1 MDYPNGTPR
10 PDGQPISTG
19 PAIDTL
25 APSGVDNGATTVD
38 STQGREMTPTFLAE
52 LAHAMQLTAER
63 ERERIGAAVSEDAAL
78 NIERAR
84 ARAVTETQELRRL
97 AEEDV
102 ERIAAWSKAEMDQIR
117 REAARRTDE
126 RRARLDEY
134 LRQHESIID
143 VEIGGV
149 DVAVREYHASLDRF
163 FGELSQTNDPAEI
176 ARMAGTLPAPPD
188 LEAVRAVARSG
199 AVAKYADSEREHAET
214 GTSGDAG
221 PEASSTAETPVEPVG
236 VMDPTL
242 VTAPSEPAPASDPA
256 EGESVALESAE
267 GATTTDATTPVDATT
282 PAEGTAP
289 AEGATADATTPT
301 EGTAPAPDAT
311 TMSVNGE
318 TDQPSA
324 AVRLLRSIAPW
335 TAPAAPESTDSSKPA
350 D

>member
-10 PDGQPISTG
+10 PDGQPISSG

-25 APSGVDNGATTVD
+25 APSGVDNGATTVETMPG
-38 STQGREMTPTFLAE
+38 SEHGSEMTPTFLAE

-134 LRQHESIID
+134 LRQHDSIID

-163 FGELSQTNDPAEI
+163 FGELAHTNDPAEI
-176 ARMAGTLPAPPD
+176 ARLAGMLPAPPD

-199 AVAKYADSEREHAET
+199 AVAKYAESERDHAET

-221 PEASSTAETPVEPVG
+221 PEASSAAETPAEPVG

-242 VTAPSEPAPASDPA
+242 VTAPSESQSELQTTEGEQTIDGETTPEPEPAADATSAADATPAAEPAPASD
-256 EGESVALESAE
+256 
-267 GATTTDATTPVDATT
+267 ATTT
-282 PAEGTAP
+282 
-289 AEGATADATTPT
+289 
-301 EGTAPAPDAT
+301 
-311 TMSVNGE
+311 SVNGDP
-318 TDQPSA
+318 DQPSA

>member
-52 LAHAMQLTAER
+52 LAHAMQVTAER
-63 ERERIGAAVSEDAAL
+63 ERERIGAAVSEDAAV

-117 REAARRTDE
+117 REAARRTEE

-134 LRQHESIID
+134 LHQHESIID
-143 VEIGGV
+143 IEIGGV

-163 FGELSQTNDPAEI
+163 FGELSHTNDPAEI
-176 ARMAGTLPAPPD
+176 ARLAGMLPAPPD

-199 AVAKYADSEREHAET
+199 AVARYADTEREHTET

-221 PEASSTAETPVEPVG
+221 PEASSTAETPAEPVG

-242 VTAPSEPAPASDPA
+242 VTAPSEPAPAPDSV

-267 GATTTDATTPVDATT
+267 GDST
-282 PAEGTAP
+282 PAEGESTPAEGESTP
-289 AEGATADATTPT
+289 AEGATTPATDATTT
-301 EGTAPAPDAT
+301 
-311 TMSVNGE
+311 SVNGDP
-318 TDQPSA
+318 DQPSA